1 MSNLVIKDNALI
13 NASYD
18 LSLVEQRLILLAI
31 LEIKRQSI
39 PNLKP
44 NEVWVRADS
53 YIEHF
58 DVHRNTA
65 YQALK
70 DAIKDLKHREFSFL
84 EVVNNKKIMKTRNW
98 VIEIGYAMND
108 AFVTLEF
115 DPNVMPLISELERRF
130 TSYDISE
137 VAELSSAYAIRL
149 YEILIAWR
157 STGKVP
163 LISTEELRNKLGVL
177 DGEYARMER
186 FKTKIIENS
195 IDQINKT
202 TDIKVSYEQH
212 KSGRNITGFT
222 FSFKVK
228 KTAKAKKVVEIKP
241 LKFTDKQ
248 LQSFSKQLA
257 VLPALGGDAP
267 IGASTEDYARV
278 IASELTD
285 KEKQK
290 KYIKYLDKLGFKV
303 S

>member
-1 MSNLVIKDNALI
+1 MSNLVVKDNALI

-39 PNLKP
+39 TNLKP
-44 NEVWVRADS
+44 NEVWIRADS

-58 DVHRNTA
+58 SVHRNTA

-70 DAIKDLKHREFSFL
+70 DAIRDLKHREFSFL
-84 EVVNNKKIMKTRNW
+84 EVVNNKKIVKTRNW
-98 VIEIGYAMND
+98 VVEVGYAMND

-149 YEILIAWR
+149 YELLIAWR
-157 STGKVP
+157 SVGKVP
-163 LISTEELRNKLGVL
+163 MISVQDLRDRLGIL

-186 FKTKIIENS
+186 FKTKILENS
-195 IDQINKT
+195 IEQINRT
-202 TDIKVSYEQH
+202 TDITVSYDQH

-228 KTAKAKKVVEIKP
+228 NKAKAKKVVEIKA
-241 LKFTDKQ
+241 LKFSPSQ
-248 LQSFSKQLA
+248 LNTYSKRLA
-257 VLPALGGDAP
+257 ALPELGSEAP
-267 IGASTEDYARV
+267 IGASIESYASM
-278 IASELTD
+278 IASDLQD
-285 KEKQK
+285 KDKQK
-290 KYIKYLDKLGFKV
+290 KYIKHLDSLGFKA